1 MLTGSATAYEHEW
14 VQFAHP
20 QVHTA
25 HYLVLV

>member
-1 MLTGSATAYEHEW
+1 MLTASVIVYEHEW

-20 QVHTA
+20 QEHIA